1 MASTLE
7 GFFDEFIDM
16 CENMEIS
23 DDDLYQA
30 MKEALNAPKKEAKKN
45 APVLKGKTKSSIKV
59 KLKRDAFGGVT
70 GIVLVDNYRAM
81 FQEFRNTRQKG
92 VHVGWFER
100 SINNSETEVVDSL
113 KKSLLDKK
121 VK

>member
-7 GFFDEFIDM
+7 GFDEFIDM

-113 KKSLLDKK
+113 KRNLLDKK